1 MKKKILKYSFM
12 LILCFTFV
20 FLFMPKESFAANGD
34 WIYDSEAKTLTNSE
48 DDQLVIGNVT
58 AEGTNLAIG
67 DNRKAGF
74 TSIDLT
80 GEIKDSSNTTTNY
93 AITSIGH
100 FAFYQCASLNEINIP
115 NSVISIGEYAFSG
128 CNALK
133 EINIPY
139 GVISIGNYA
148 CYNSTYLEKISIS
161 DSVTSIGMS
170 AFGYCTS
177 LKEINIPD
185 SVTSIGS
192 SAFESCM
199 SLKTITLP
207 DSVTSIANWT
217 FNGCIAL
224 EEINIPDSVTSIG
237 ISAFSGCNSLSGIT
251 IPDSVTS
258 IGSSVFAFCSSL
270 NEIIIPDSITSIGS
284 SAFAFCSSLNE
295 IIIPDSITSINSSTF
310 SGCTSLNTIYLM
322 SETPV
327 SLGDNVFLYCSS
339 LSNIY
344 VPFSS
349 VDLYK
354 EEWSNYENLIKA
366 GIYKLTV
373 ENGNGSGN
381 YIEGADVSISADNN
395 ENGHFTLWQITSGNG
410 VSLTDEKAAKTTFK
424 MPNSDV
430 TVTAVFEAHNY
441 VNGKCSVCGYEDPDY
456 LPPKEDGETDNSNI
470 NNDSVSTDTK
480 VNSGAD
486 KTASSSVDTSDENN
500 VTAYFI
506 LLMVSIIMAG
516 SLSIYKN
523 KKGC

>member
-67 DNRKAGF
+67 DNRNAGF

-80 GEIKDSSNTTTNY
+80 GEIKDSSNSTTNY

-100 FAFYQCASLNEINIP
+100 WAFYQCASLNEINIP
-115 NSVISIGEYAFSG
+115 NSVISIGEYAFSE

-133 EINIPY
+133 EINIPD
-139 GVISIGNYA
+139 GVTSIGHYA

-161 DSVTSIGMS
+161 DSVTSIGHN
-170 AFGYCTS
+170 AFDYCTS

-192 SAFESCM
+192 SAFESCT
-199 SLKTITLP
+199 SLKTITWP

-237 ISAFSGCNSLSGIT
+237 ISAFSGCVSLSGIT

-258 IGSSVFAFCSSL
+258 IGSSVFAFC
-270 NEIIIPDSITSIGS
+270 T
-284 SAFAFCSSLNE
+284 SLNE
-295 IIIPDSITSINSSTF
+295 IIIPDSITSINTTAF
-310 SGCTSLNTIYLM
+310 RGCTLLDTIYLM

-327 SLGDNVFLYCSS
+327 SLGDNVFLDCSS

-344 VPFSS
+344 VPSSS

-354 EEWSNYENLIKA
+354 AEWSNYENLIKA

-373 ENGNGSGN
+373 ENGSGSGN
-381 YIEGADVSISADNN
+381 YIEGADVSISVDNN
-395 ENGHFTLWQITSGNG
+395 DENGHFTSWQITSGNSI
-410 VSLTDEKAAKTTFK
+410 SLTDEKAVKTTFK

-441 VNGKCSVCGYEDPDY
+441 VDGKCSVCGYENPDY
-456 LPPKEDGETDNSNI
+456 VPPKEDDKTDNSNI
-470 NNDSVSTDTK
+470 NNDSVSTDIK
-480 VNSGAD
+480 VNSKAD
-486 KTASSSVDTSDENN
+486 KTVSSSVDTSDENN
-500 VTAYFI
+500 VTAYII
-506 LLMVSIIMAG
+506 LLMVSIIMVG

-523 KKGC
+523 KKDC

>member
-1 MKKKILKYSFM
+1 MKKKILKYLFM
-12 LILCFTFV
+12 FVLCFAFV
-20 FLFMPKESFAANGD
+20 FIPRESFAASGD
-34 WIYDSEAKTLTNSE
+34 WIYDEQAATLTNE
-48 DDQLVIGNVT
+48 EGIVINNVT
-58 AEGTNLAIG
+58 ANGNELTIG
-67 DNRKAGF
+67 NNENGSF
-74 TSIDLT
+74 TTIDLT

-100 FAFYQCASLNEINIP
+100 WAFYQCASLNEINIP

-148 CYNSTYLEKISIS
+148 CYKSTYLEKISIS

-270 NEIIIPDSITSIGS
+270 NEIIIPDSITSI
-284 SAFAFCSSLNE
+284 
-295 IIIPDSITSINSSTF
+295 NSFTF
-310 SGCTSLNTIYLM
+310 RGCTSLDTIYLM
-322 SETPV
+322 SETPA
-327 SLGDNVFLYCSS
+327 SLGVDVFLYCSS

-344 VPFSS
+344 VPSSS

-354 EEWSNYENLIKA
+354 AEWSNYENLIKA

-373 ENGNGSGN
+373 ENGSGSGN

-395 ENGHFTLWQITSGNG
+395 ENGHFTSWQITSGNG
-410 VSLTDEKAAKTTFK
+410 VNLADEKAAKTTFK

-523 KKGC
+523 KKDC